1 MIDIIKYTFKYVLVN
16 KSAGVLCDGNKYNS
30 LVPLLRS
37 KFKTLSKS
45 SRFSL
50 VHRLDK
56 YVTGGLIVS
65 RDDKF
70 TRRLNKAF
78 RYTDSNYK
86 VTRRYVGLLPLNI
99 GPFKE
104 QIEGRIDEIGSI
116 KQIEERIL
124 EVNSKIKEE
133 DNNEKSLET
142 KDGDISDYPSGLY
155 FKDAS
160 LETKDGDISDYPSG
174 LYFKDASL
182 STGFITFPVELLE
195 KDYKGKKTQRSVLEQ
210 SALTKFK
217 ILHDHK
223 YFPTKELVRK
233 YPGLFE
239 SKVIY
244 PVIFEL
250 GTGRKNQIRDH
261 VRQAFGVPLLND
273 DNFEKFKWVLDNELS
288 ISPNSQVFKN
298 NQIGL
303 HSTYMVI
310 TASGEI
316 KESVI
321 FPVYAD
327 LDRELWTGMV
337 DREGYFNKEVER
349 EVQQM

>member
-142 KDGDISDYPSGLY
+142 KDD
-155 FKDAS
+155 
-160 LETKDGDISDYPSG
+160 DISDYPSG

-182 STGFITFPVELLE
+182 STGFITFPVDLLE

-316 KESVI
+316 KERVI